1 VGAAPAAVDEA
12 GAVVDAGDIGAGADA
27 GSDDTGADADPLGAV
42 DVESPDDGKAED
54 TGPGDAWCEE
64 VQALTRSAS
73 ATRIVAARL
82 DFTLDE
88 IEDLRIAVDE
98 ASCLLLA
105 GAAEGAEL
113 TSVFEMFPDSIQV
126 SVSTMTDKGHPPERD
141 SFAWTVLTALAG
153 HVDAWTEPDG
163 RQTISLVK
171 HRSRDA
177 SA

>member
-1 VGAAPAAVDEA
+1 MATTEGAPSHAAPADDPTRLTA
-12 GAVVDAGDIGAGADA
+12 ADA
-27 GSDDTGADADPLGAV
+27 SVRDVVSVRLPAFAAYLAV
-42 DVESPDDGKAED
+42 LR
-54 TGPGDAWCEE
+54 T
-64 VQALTRSAS
+64 TTAS
-73 ATRIVAARL
+73 LAARL